1 MRKQIFYTFFFIV
14 FFVLKSM
21 GQNEDEINDRSS
33 VPVNINLGDDDDDT
47 TDTDK
52 PAVLLLDSL
61 WKTKKGDDMLW
72 ASPTFDDSSWKKKD
86 QDSILR
92 IDNMNAIT
100 WFRIPFT
107 ADSVACSEPLAL
119 SMTHYGTAAEIYLDG
134 KLIANYG
141 KVGNSKNSEEAVL
154 TVESKPVPFLIQ
166 QPGRH
171 VFAIRFSNFHA
182 SEAKIVGITMGK
194 KFTFSV
200 DKLSND
206 YDDITDPSRYSAF
219 VFYASIFITLAVV
232 HFLFFIFYRQ
242 NIINLYYSLYCL
254 GIFVLIYFIFVVLTS
269 SDFQTIM
276 NFSKP
281 FRFIMGALFIPLVA
295 MLHKIFYGYF
305 RRIFWV
311 IVIIYAAALIAAIF
325 GFYSLAKGLMIAT
338 LFTTFVEIIRVIFV
352 SVRKRKD
359 GAWIFAMV
367 LLLAPGL
374 SLVCSM
380 LPHEINLFGSHFI
393 FNKTP
398 IVIGSLILGLPF
410 SMTLYLARD
419 FARMNKKLKVQIDEI
434 TTLSEKALH
443 QETEKKQIL
452 ENLNN
457 ELEDKV
463 ILRTQEVMQ
472 QKELVEIKN
481 KEITE
486 SVIYAKRIQAA
497 ILPDIKLMYRHL
509 EQSFVL
515 YIPKD
520 IVSGD
525 FYGFVHKEDKIIIA
539 AADCTGHGVAGAFMS
554 VIGSS
559 MFNQIINEKNITQP
573 AAILDALN
581 DGIIDSLP
589 QKESDSNDGMDVSIL
604 AFDLNKR
611 TVDFAGANRPMWLIR
626 NGELLTYKPNK
637 FPIGGMQIIHEEKF
651 SQHHIQLQ
659 PNDTIYIFSD
669 GYADQFGG
677 EHGKKLMT
685 KRFKEILVSIQ
696 HLSMLQQ
703 QLHLKRLFEKWKGQ
717 HSQVD
722 DVLVIGIKI
731 P

>member
-1 MRKQIFYTFFFIV
+1 
-14 FFVLKSM
+14 
-21 GQNEDEINDRSS
+21 
-33 VPVNINLGDDDDDT
+33 
-47 TDTDK
+47 
-52 PAVLLLDSL
+52 
-61 WKTKKGDDMLW
+61 
-72 ASPTFDDSSWKKKD
+72 
-86 QDSILR
+86 
-92 IDNMNAIT
+92 
-100 WFRIPFT
+100 
-107 ADSVACSEPLAL
+107 
-119 SMTHYGTAAEIYLDG
+119 
-134 KLIANYG
+134 
-141 KVGNSKNSEEAVL
+141 
-154 TVESKPVPFLIQ
+154 
-166 QPGRH
+166 
-171 VFAIRFSNFHA
+171 
-182 SEAKIVGITMGK
+182 
-194 KFTFSV
+194 
-200 DKLSND
+200 
-206 YDDITDPSRYSAF
+206 
-219 VFYASIFITLAVV
+219 
-232 HFLFFIFYRQ
+232 
-242 NIINLYYSLYCL
+242 
-254 GIFVLIYFIFVVLTS
+254 
-269 SDFQTIM
+269 
-276 NFSKP
+276 
-281 FRFIMGALFIPLVA
+281 
-295 MLHKIFYGYF
+295 
-305 RRIFWV
+305 
-311 IVIIYAAALIAAIF
+311 
-325 GFYSLAKGLMIAT
+325 
-338 LFTTFVEIIRVIFV
+338 
-352 SVRKRKD
+352 
-359 GAWIFAMV
+359 
-367 LLLAPGL
+367 
-374 SLVCSM
+374 
-380 LPHEINLFGSHFI
+380 
-393 FNKTP
+393 
-398 IVIGSLILGLPF
+398 
-410 SMTLYLARD
+410 
-419 FARMNKKLKVQIDEI
+419 
-434 TTLSEKALH
+434 
-443 QETEKKQIL
+443 
-452 ENLNN
+452 
-457 ELEDKV
+457 
-463 ILRTQEVMQ
+463 MQ

-581 DGIIDSLP
+581 DGIIDSLR

-696 HLSMLQQ
+696 HLSMPQQ

>member
-1 MRKQIFYTFFFIV
+1 M
-14 FFVLKSM
+14 
-21 GQNEDEINDRSS
+21 
-33 VPVNINLGDDDDDT
+33 
-47 TDTDK
+47 
-52 PAVLLLDSL
+52 
-61 WKTKKGDDMLW
+61 
-72 ASPTFDDSSWKKKD
+72 
-86 QDSILR
+86 
-92 IDNMNAIT
+92 
-100 WFRIPFT
+100 
-107 ADSVACSEPLAL
+107 
-119 SMTHYGTAAEIYLDG
+119 
-134 KLIANYG
+134 
-141 KVGNSKNSEEAVL
+141 
-154 TVESKPVPFLIQ
+154 
-166 QPGRH
+166 
-171 VFAIRFSNFHA
+171 
-182 SEAKIVGITMGK
+182 
-194 KFTFSV
+194 
-200 DKLSND
+200 
-206 YDDITDPSRYSAF
+206 
-219 VFYASIFITLAVV
+219 
-232 HFLFFIFYRQ
+232 
-242 NIINLYYSLYCL
+242 
-254 GIFVLIYFIFVVLTS
+254 
-269 SDFQTIM
+269 
-276 NFSKP
+276 
-281 FRFIMGALFIPLVA
+281 
-295 MLHKIFYGYF
+295 
-305 RRIFWV
+305 
-311 IVIIYAAALIAAIF
+311 
-325 GFYSLAKGLMIAT
+325 
-338 LFTTFVEIIRVIFV
+338 
-352 SVRKRKD
+352 
-359 GAWIFAMV
+359 
-367 LLLAPGL
+367 
-374 SLVCSM
+374 
-380 LPHEINLFGSHFI
+380 
-393 FNKTP
+393 
-398 IVIGSLILGLPF
+398 
-410 SMTLYLARD
+410 
-419 FARMNKKLKVQIDEI
+419 
-434 TTLSEKALH
+434 SEKALH

-581 DGIIDSLP
+581 DGIIDSLR

-611 TVDFAGANRPMWLIR
+611 IVDFAGANRPMWLIR

-677 EHGKKLMT
+677 ELGKKLMT

-696 HLSMLQQ
+696 HLSMPQQ

>member
-359 GAWIFAMV
+359 GAWIFA
-367 LLLAPGL
+367 
-374 SLVCSM
+374 
-380 LPHEINLFGSHFI
+380 
-393 FNKTP
+393 
-398 IVIGSLILGLPF
+398 
-410 SMTLYLARD
+410 
-419 FARMNKKLKVQIDEI
+419 
-434 TTLSEKALH
+434 
-443 QETEKKQIL
+443 
-452 ENLNN
+452 
-457 ELEDKV
+457 
-463 ILRTQEVMQ
+463 
-472 QKELVEIKN
+472 
-481 KEITE
+481 
-486 SVIYAKRIQAA
+486 
-497 ILPDIKLMYRHL
+497 
-509 EQSFVL
+509 
-515 YIPKD
+515 
-520 IVSGD
+520 
-525 FYGFVHKEDKIIIA
+525 
-539 AADCTGHGVAGAFMS
+539 
-554 VIGSS
+554 
-559 MFNQIINEKNITQP
+559 
-573 AAILDALN
+573 
-581 DGIIDSLP
+581 
-589 QKESDSNDGMDVSIL
+589 
-604 AFDLNKR
+604 
-611 TVDFAGANRPMWLIR
+611 
-626 NGELLTYKPNK
+626 
-637 FPIGGMQIIHEEKF
+637 
-651 SQHHIQLQ
+651 
-659 PNDTIYIFSD
+659 
-669 GYADQFGG
+669 
-677 EHGKKLMT
+677 
-685 KRFKEILVSIQ
+685 
-696 HLSMLQQ
+696 
-703 QLHLKRLFEKWKGQ
+703 
-717 HSQVD
+717 
-722 DVLVIGIKI
+722 
-731 P
+731 